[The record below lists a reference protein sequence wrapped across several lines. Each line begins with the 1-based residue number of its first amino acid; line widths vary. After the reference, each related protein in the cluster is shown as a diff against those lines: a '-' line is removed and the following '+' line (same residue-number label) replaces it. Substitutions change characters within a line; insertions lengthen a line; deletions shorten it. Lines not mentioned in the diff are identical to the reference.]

1 MNENEWCKFFLTKI
15 FLLTHTIS
23 SFDQNKTNVSFVDS
37 EDSQHQHY
45 TNLVNFYSE
54 FSYTMRSH
62 AVAS

>member
-1 MNENEWCKFFLTKI
+1 MVSGFFNKDI
-15 FLLTHTIS
+15 LTHTIS

>member
-1 MNENEWCKFFLTKI
+1 MVSVFFNKDI
-15 FLLTHTIS
+15 LTHTIS

-45 TNLVNFYSE
+45 TNLVNFYSK

>member
-1 MNENEWCKFFLTKI
+1 MVSGFFNKDI
-15 FLLTHTIS
+15 LTHTIS

-45 TNLVNFYSE
+45 TNLVNFYSK